1 MASRFA
7 AGLFGRNVTSAV
19 SRVQGQSAIRRLATA
34 AGETEFVAER
44 MHQKEHA
51 AKSADLWRKVSLYVC
66 IPGSIV
72 LGVYIYGIE
81 KHHYE
86 HMVHEY
92 HENGDQP
99 PERTFYEYNNIRR
112 KAFPWGDGSKSFFHN
127 DMINYSVSP

>member
-7 AGLFGRNVTSAV
+7 AGLFGRNLTASVGRVHNAGAV
-19 SRVQGQSAIRRLATA
+19 RRLATA
-34 AGETEFVAER
+34 AGENEWLAER
-44 MHQKEHA
+44 AHHKEHA
-51 AKSADLWRKVSLYVC
+51 GSADLWRKVSLYFC

-81 KHHYE
+81 KHHYD

-92 HENGDQP
+92 HENDNQP
-99 PERTFYEYNNIRR
+99 PERTFYEYNNMRK

-127 DMINYSVSP
+127 DMINYAVSP

>member
-7 AGLFGRNVTSAV
+7 AGLFGRNMTSAV
-19 SRVQGQSAIRRLATA
+19 ARVQQQSVRRLATA
-34 AGETEFVAER
+34 TGENEFVAER
-44 MHQKEHA
+44 LHHKEHA
-51 AKSADLWRKVSLYVC
+51 GKSADLWRKVSMYVC

-81 KHHYE
+81 KHHYD

-92 HENGDQP
+92 HENDNQP
-99 PERTFYEYNNIRR
+99 PERTFYEYNNIRK

-127 DMINYSVSP
+127 EKINYPKDP